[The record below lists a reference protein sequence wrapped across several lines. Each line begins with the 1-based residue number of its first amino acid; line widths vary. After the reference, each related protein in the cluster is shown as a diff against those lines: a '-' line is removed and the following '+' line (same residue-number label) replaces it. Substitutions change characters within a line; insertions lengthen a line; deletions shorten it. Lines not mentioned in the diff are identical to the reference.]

1 MKEKGLDDRSIPNYI
16 LDVMVIFLFIDDWMV
31 GKQER
36 ADLQQYKQIIF
47 TVSISIFIVISRI
60 RFGRTGRKHSN
71 LRSYKNTCQG
81 TLSYCCC

>member
-1 MKEKGLDDRSIPNYI
+1 
-16 LDVMVIFLFIDDWMV
+16 MV

-71 LRSYKNTCQG
+71 SRSYKKDLPRNT
-81 TLSYCCC
+81 LLLLLLVPSLL